1 MPAPV
6 TTAAAPYSL
15 VKQHLRDALAQGRFR
30 RAALMPSET
39 ELVAQFGVSR
49 MTVNRALRELQSDGP
64 DRAGQGVGTFAA
76 QLHRVSST
84 LRIRDLH
91 GDPRARPP
99 ALGAGRAPGCRNP
112 RPPARRAARLEPG
125 DGVPLRHRPLGGR
138 GAAAVRGPL
147 RQPGLR
153 PEFLSVDFTLTTPTH
168 YLFEV
173 TALWRAQFS
182 IEAALPT
189 AEEAALLGIGAGDP
203 CLIVVRRTFTT
214 DAVIT
219 IARLVQPAHATPCR
233 ASSRRDH
240 CGIRSA
246 SPARSLGSRRPRRR
260 SPPAVRRGSR
270 GSRPAG
276 RRRTRPSGPRR

>member
-15 VKQHLRDALAQGRFR
+15 VKQHLRDALAQGRFPPGT
-30 RAALMPSET
+30 LMPSET

-49 MTVNRALRELQSDGP
+49 MTVNRALRELQSEGLIV
-64 DRAGQGVGTFAA
+64 RVKGVGTFAA

-91 GDPRARPP
+91 EEIHERGHQHSARVVRLGAEPATP
-99 ALGAGRAPGCRNP
+99 ALAGQLG
-112 RPPARRAARLEPG
+112 LEPG
-125 DGVPLRHRPLGGR
+125 ATVFHCVIVHSEDGVPLQCEDRYVNP
-138 GAAAVRGPL
+138 ACAPD
-147 RQPGLR
+147 
-153 PEFLSVDFTLTTPTH
+153 FLSVDFTLTTPTH

-189 AEEAALLGIGAGDP
+189 TEEAALLGIGAGDP

-219 IARLVQPAHATPCR
+219 IARLVQP
-233 ASSRRDH
+233 
-240 CGIRSA
+240 G
-246 SPARSLGSRRPRRR
+246 ARYALQGEFAP
-260 SPPAVRRGSR
+260 
-270 GSRPAG
+270 
-276 RRRTRPSGPRR
+276 